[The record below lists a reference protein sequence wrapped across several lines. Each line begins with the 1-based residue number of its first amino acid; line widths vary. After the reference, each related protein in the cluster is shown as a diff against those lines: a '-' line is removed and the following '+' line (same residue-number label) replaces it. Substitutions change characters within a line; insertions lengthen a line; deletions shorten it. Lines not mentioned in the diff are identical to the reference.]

1 MPNLD
6 RQAVLWSLEHIIAHG
21 DTDIFPYPF
30 EFEFLRD
37 RKEEIADALAAEN
50 TATFRPLSSL
60 DSLVPKSRHGFR
72 VAHQLYPTDAIVL
85 LAATVSIGERIE
97 AARGLTDRPGFSYRF
112 APGAEFT
119 MFSPNCRYGNWLMHQ
134 NDLTMFAYNGQYTH
148 VVEADISDFYQRIY
162 HHRLENSL
170 LEAAGDIPETR
181 LIRSFLR
188 DIRAR
193 QSFGIPVGGN
203 ATRLLAELSLVD
215 IDRALLGEGY
225 EFTRYVDDFRIFIR
239 ADQDPYNALA
249 FLADNLW
256 AGEGLSLASAKTRV
270 IPFNQ
275 YREHLELF
283 SGEDANQAEQS
294 AVERLLYAIYEAE
307 EGDQPSEEL
316 VNIDLVAETYAEI
329 YKEFWDLGKIR
340 VLLRCMKLTRDANA
354 ANFLRENYGIL
365 MPFAKEIVLL
375 MEELASGE
383 EGICFQ
389 DLEERIVDII
399 LSPAI
404 RHLHVTRAWLLELF
418 VRDVISITASQAR
431 RLDVLNDTLDQ
442 RALFRIRARLGEVHY
457 FRQRKARIN
466 ELTPWLQPA
475 FLYSAACLPA
485 EEYRT
490 WLANIRQNLNFP
502 LSPLFVDWARARR

>member
-6 RQAVLWSLEHIIAHG
+6 RQKVLWSLEHIIAHG

-30 EFEFLRD
+30 EFEFLQEK
-37 RKEEIADALAAEN
+37 KEEVADALAAEN

-85 LAATVSIGERIE
+85 LAATVSIGEQIE
-97 AARGLTDRPGFSYRF
+97 VARGVGDRPGFSYRF
-112 APGAEFT
+112 APGEEFT
-119 MFSPNCRYGNWLMHQ
+119 MFAPDCRYGNWLQ
-134 NDLTMFAYNGQYTH
+134 TQYGFTMFSNDEEYSH
-148 VVEADISDFYQRIY
+148 VIEADISDFYQRIY

-193 QSFGIPVGGN
+193 QSFGIPVGSN

-215 IDRALLGEGY
+215 IDRALSGEGY
-225 EFTRYVDDFRIFIR
+225 EFTRYVDDFRIFIKSN
-239 ADQDPYNALA
+239 QDPYNALA

-270 IPFNQ
+270 IPFDE

-294 AVERLLYAIYEAE
+294 AAERLLYAIYDAE
-307 EGDQPSEEL
+307 DGEQPAEDL
-316 VNIDLVAETYAEI
+316 VNIDLVEEIYAEI
-329 YKEFWDLGKIR
+329 EKEFWDLGKIR

-354 ANFLRENYGIL
+354 AHFLRENYTIL
-365 MPFAKEIVLL
+365 IPFAKEMVLL
-375 MEELASGE
+375 MEELSSVE
-383 EGICFQ
+383 DISFQ
-389 DLEERIVDII
+389 DLEESMVDLI

-418 VRDVISITASQAR
+418 VRGVINIRAAQAR
-431 RLDVLNDTLDQ
+431 RLDVLNETLDQ
-442 RALFRIRARLGEVHY
+442 RAIFRIRALLGEVHY

-490 WLANIRQNLNFP
+490 WLGNIRQNLNFP
-502 LSPLFVDWARARR
+502 LSQLFVDWARNRR

>member
-1 MPNLD
+1 MPHLE
-6 RQAVLWSLEHIIAHG
+6 RQALLWSLEHITTHG

-30 EFEFLRD
+30 EFEFLMEK
-37 RKEEIADALAAEN
+37 KEEIVTALASEN

-72 VAHQLYPTDAIVL
+72 VAHQLYPTDAIFL
-85 LAATVSIGERIE
+85 LAATFSIGAQIE
-97 AARGLTDRPGFSYRF
+97 AVRGDADRPGFSYKFEPNEEFSMFATDNRF
-112 APGAEFT
+112 
-119 MFSPNCRYGNWLMHQ
+119 GNWLLKQYVHTVFTEQ
-134 NDLTMFAYNGQYTH
+134 QYTH

-162 HHRLENSL
+162 HHRLENGL
-170 LEAAGDIPETR
+170 LEAAGDITETR

-225 EFTRYVDDFRIFIR
+225 EFTRYVDDFRIFIKP
-239 ADQDPYNALA
+239 DQDPYNALA

-256 AGEGLSLASAKTRV
+256 SSEGLSLASAKTRV
-270 IPFNQ
+270 ISFQQ
-275 YREHLELF
+275 YREQLELS
-283 SGEDANQAEQS
+283 SGEDATQAEAS
-294 AVERLLYAIYEAE
+294 AAERLLSALYDAE
-307 EGDQPSEEL
+307 ESDIPPEDL
-316 VNIDLVAETYAEI
+316 VNIDLVAEIYAETG
-329 YKEFWDLGKIR
+329 KDFWDLGKIR
-340 VLLRCMKLTRDANA
+340 ILLRCMKLTRDANA
-354 ANFLRENYGIL
+354 ADFLKENYSIL
-365 MPFAKEIVLL
+365 MPFAKEMVLL
-375 MEELASGE
+375 MEELSLE
-383 EGICFQ
+383 ENISFQ
-389 DLEERIVDII
+389 DMEVSIVDLI
-399 LSPAI
+399 LTPAI

-418 VRDVISITASQAR
+418 VRGVISISAAQAR
-431 RLDVLNDTLDQ
+431 RLDVLSETLDQ
-442 RALFRIRARLGEVHY
+442 RAIFQIRALLGEVHY

-490 WLANIRQNLNFP
+490 WLGNIKQSLSFP
-502 LSPLFVDWARARR
+502 LANLFVDWARSRR

>member
-1 MPNLD
+1 MPHLD
-6 RQAVLWSLEHIIAHG
+6 RQALLWSLEHIVAHG

-30 EFEFLRD
+30 EFEFLRE
-37 RKEEIADALAAEN
+37 RKEQIADALAAEN
-50 TATFRPLSSL
+50 TATFTPLSSL

-85 LAATVSIGERIE
+85 LAATICVGPQIE
-97 AARGLTDRPGFSYRF
+97 AARGVGARPGFSYKF
-112 APGAEFT
+112 APGEDFT
-119 MFSPNCRYGNWLMHQ
+119 IFAPDCRYGNWLQYQ
-134 NDLTMFAYNGQYTH
+134 NIKAAFSVEGRYTH
-148 VVEADISDFYQRIY
+148 VIEADISDFYQRIY

-170 LEAAGDIPETR
+170 FEAAGEITETR

-203 ATRLLAELSLVD
+203 AARLLAELSLVD

-225 EFTRYVDDFRIFIR
+225 EFTRYVDDFRIFIK
-239 ADQDPYNALA
+239 ADQDAYNALA

-270 IPFNQ
+270 IPFAE

-283 SGEDANQAEQS
+283 SGEDANQAEES
-294 AVERLLYAIYEAE
+294 AAERLLYALYEAE
-307 EGDQPSEEL
+307 EGDQPPEDL
-316 VNIDLVAETYAEI
+316 INIDLVAETYAEI
-329 YKEFWDLGKIR
+329 EKEFWDLGKIR

-354 ANFLRENYGIL
+354 ANFLRENYSIL
-365 MPFAKEIVLL
+365 TPFAKEMVLL
-375 MEELASGE
+375 MEELVSGE
-383 EGICFQ
+383 AISFQ
-389 DLEERIVDII
+389 DLELPIVNLI
-399 LSPAI
+399 LTPAI

-418 VRDVISITASQAR
+418 VRGIISISAIQAR
-431 RLDVLNDTLDQ
+431 RLDVLSDTLDQ
-442 RALFRIRARLGEVHY
+442 RALFRIRAQLGEVHY

-490 WLANIRQNLNFP
+490 WLGNIRQSLNFP
-502 LSPLFVDWARARR
+502 LAPLFVDWARSRR

>member
-1 MPNLD
+1 MPHLD
-6 RQAVLWSLEHIIAHG
+6 REALLWSLEHITLHG

-30 EFEFLRD
+30 EFEFLREK
-37 RKEEIADALAAEN
+37 KEEVADALAAEN

-72 VAHQLYPTDAIVL
+72 VAHQLYPSDAIFL
-85 LAATVSIGERIE
+85 LAATFSIGAQIE
-97 AARGLTDRPGFSYRF
+97 AARGGEDRPGFSYKFEPGSEYSMF
-112 APGAEFT
+112 APNSRF
-119 MFSPNCRYGNWLMHQ
+119 GNWLLSQ
-134 NDLTMFAYNGQYTH
+134 YGQVAFNEGQYTY
-148 VVEADISDFYQRIY
+148 VVEADIADFYQRIY
-162 HHRLENSL
+162 HHRLENGL
-170 LEAAGDIPETR
+170 LEAAGDITETR

-215 IDRALLGEGY
+215 IDRALSGEGY

-239 ADQDPYNALA
+239 PDQDPYNAVA

-256 AGEGLSLASAKTRV
+256 SSEGLSLSTAKTRV
-270 IPFNQ
+270 VPFDQ
-275 YREHLELF
+275 YREQLELS
-283 SGEDANQAEQS
+283 SGEDASQAEES
-294 AVERLLYAIYEAE
+294 AAERLLYALYDAE
-307 EGDQPSEEL
+307 EGDQPPEDL
-316 VNIDLVAETYAEI
+316 VNLDLVAEMHSEI
-329 YKEFWDLGKIR
+329 GKEFWDLGKIR

-354 ANFLRENYGIL
+354 ANFIRENYSIL

-375 MEELASGE
+375 MEELASAQD
-383 EGICFQ
+383 ISFQ
-389 DLEERIVDII
+389 DMEVPIVDLI
-399 LSPAI
+399 LTPAI

-418 VRDVISITASQAR
+418 VRDVISISAAQAR
-431 RLDVLNDTLDQ
+431 RLDVLTETLDQ
-442 RALFRIRARLGEVHY
+442 RALFRIRAGLGEVHY
-457 FRQRKARIN
+457 FRSRKGRIN

-490 WLANIRQNLNFP
+490 WLGNIRQSLSFP
-502 LSPLFVDWARARR
+502 LAPLFVEWARSRR

>member
-1 MPNLD
+1 MPHLD
-6 RQAVLWSLEHIIAHG
+6 RQALLWSLEHITAHG

-30 EFEFLRD
+30 EFEFLREK
-37 RKEEIADALAAEN
+37 KEDIADALAAEN

-85 LAATVSIGERIE
+85 LAATVSVGQQIE
-97 AARGLTDRPGFSYRF
+97 AARGHGERPGFSYRF
-112 APGAEFT
+112 APDAEFS
-119 MFSPNCRYGNWLMHQ
+119 MFAPNCRYGNWLLHQ
-134 NDLTMFAYNGQYTH
+134 YTETMFAVDGQYTH
-148 VVEADISDFYQRIY
+148 VIEADISDFYQRIY

-170 LEAAGDIPETR
+170 LEAAGDIAETR

-225 EFTRYVDDFRIFIR
+225 EFTRYVDDFRIFIK

-270 IPFNQ
+270 IPFDQ
-275 YREHLELF
+275 YREHLELS
-283 SGEDANQAEQS
+283 SGEDASQAEES
-294 AVERLLYAIYEAE
+294 AAERLLYALYDAE
-307 EGDQPSEEL
+307 ESDQPPEEL
-316 VNIDLVAETYAEI
+316 VNIDLVAETYSEI
-329 YKEFWDLGKIR
+329 EKEFWDLGKIR
-340 VLLRCMKLTRDANA
+340 VLLRCMKLTRDLNA
-354 ANFLRENYGIL
+354 ANFIRNNYSIL
-365 MPFAKEIVLL
+365 MPFAKEMVLL
-375 MEELASGE
+375 MEELKSGGE
-383 EGICFQ
+383 ITFQ
-389 DLEERIVDII
+389 DMEVNLVNLI

-418 VRDVISITASQAR
+418 VRGVISISAAQAR
-431 RLDVLNDTLDQ
+431 RLDVLSDTLDQ
-442 RALFRIRARLGEVHY
+442 RALFRIRAQLGEVHY
-457 FRQRKARIN
+457 FRHRKARLN

-475 FLYSAACLPA
+475 FLFSAACLPA

-490 WLANIRQNLNFP
+490 WLGNIRQNVNFP
-502 LSPLFVDWARARR
+502 LAPLFIDWAKARR